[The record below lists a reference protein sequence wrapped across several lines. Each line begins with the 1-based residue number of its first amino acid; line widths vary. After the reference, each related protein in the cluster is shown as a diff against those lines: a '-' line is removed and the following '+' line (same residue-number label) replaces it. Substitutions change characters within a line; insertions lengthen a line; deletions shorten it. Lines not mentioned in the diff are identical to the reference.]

1 MIYLQTYIPAQPPPH
16 PPPVASLSLLCFLE
30 VANRRPW
37 KAGENCVV
45 ILITEVSGVH
55 VMYVAQGSRQYV
67 MCIYYALRYVR
78 ERSEATRPNAVSANT
93 PLEHNCFSS
102 I

>member
-37 KAGENCVV
+37 KAGENCAV
-45 ILITEVSGVH
+45 IPFKLKDSWPDSVDRECRTGGV
-55 VMYVAQGSRQYV
+55 
-67 MCIYYALRYVR
+67 
-78 ERSEATRPNAVSANT
+78 
-93 PLEHNCFSS
+93 
-102 I
+102 